1 MKIYHENELRLLQ
14 KDVYFFVTEED
25 KLEKGAKGIAKIR
38 YAEGSLY
45 TGPVEF
51 TGKSF
56 EKIGYGRQDF
66 TESYIDCDEV
76 GGPVGDKLYLYEGM
90 FDYKVT
96 QWIYGD
102 GIFYFMKDGKP
113 DSYYAG
119 KFAGTGLIGEYEG
132 PEIDTVLLPTFRNT
146 KRLTSLTP
154 HKARIDGMIDSMK
167 KKGKTDYLFLG
178 DSYLD
183 FMNGHHTE
191 EGESLFSYYTRGKD
205 AFNAGIGGFR
215 FSDFLPFL
223 RELIESGKPDNLIV
237 NLGFNDLHAGKT
249 PEGVISDMK
258 EFLSIVHEIVPDCD
272 VYFLTV
278 CHFPAFPLFRDK
290 EDELNRL
297 MKGLEENKKVHIIE
311 ADTAFEEVKKR
322 GEDFSPYTESDLIH
336 PTNKGYEIWMAKILP
351 EIKGYQN

>member
-1 MKIYHENELRLLQ
+1 MKIYQKAELSTLQ
-14 KDVYFFVTEED
+14 KDVYFFVTDQD
-25 KLEKGAKGIAKIR
+25 KLEKGVKGIAKIR
-38 YAEGSLY
+38 YAEGSIY

-51 TGKSF
+51 TGQTF

-66 TESYIDCDEV
+66 TESYIECDEV

-102 GIFYFMKDGKP
+102 GIFYFTKDGKP

-132 PEIDTVLLPTFRNT
+132 PEIKTVLLPTFRNT
-146 KRLTSLTP
+146 KRLTTLTP
-154 HKARIDGMIDSMK
+154 HKARIDSMVK
-167 KKGKTDYLFLG
+167 AMETKGKTDYVFLG

-183 FMNGHHTE
+183 FMNSHHTE

-215 FSDFLPFL
+215 FQDFIPFL
-223 RELIESGKPDNLIV
+223 SKIIENGKPNQLIV
-237 NLGFNDLHAGKT
+237 NLGFNDLHSGKS
-249 PEGVISDMK
+249 PEEVINDMK
-258 EFLSIVHEIVPDCD
+258 TFLSIVHSIIPECQ

-278 CHFPAFPLFRDK
+278 CHFPAFPFFREN
-290 EDELNRL
+290 EDRLNKD
-297 MKGLEENKKVHIIE
+297 MKQLEQDPRVHIIE
-311 ADTAFEEVKKR
+311 ADTAFEEIKKR
-322 GEDFSPYTESDLIH
+322 GENFSPYTENDLIH
-336 PTNKGYEIWMAKILP
+336 PTNKGYEVWMAKILP
-351 EIKGYQN
+351 EIKGYLN